1 MSRDTPEAVFEEAR
15 AAVARA
21 DWTTFFSCLDD
32 ADVLSLT
39 KNSGLLGLSKAQEL
53 AAQFGISLEDLFPKR
68 EALAKAAEAVLDG
81 ADSDRLSR
89 SLSVRDLAKQ
99 LEAELELKLRAV
111 RDPPGFAGA
120 IETAKRAEMG
130 GGTVS
135 SRMFQDEELPPRRG
149 RWQQGPRRSRDGQ
162 RIDPS
167 RGFCEEEWELADQA
181 PRALTTPSAAASI
194 EAEPPADLA
203 GLDLA

>member
-39 KNSGLLGLSKAQEL
+39 KNSGLLALKEAQEL
-53 AAQFGISLEDLFPKR
+53 AAQFGITLEDLFPRR
-68 EALAKAAEAVLDG
+68 EALAKAAEAVLSG

-111 RDPPGFAGA
+111 RDLPGFAGA
-120 IETAKRAEMG
+120 IETAKRAQLG

-135 SRMFQDEELPPRRG
+135 SRMFQDEELRHVVVDGNKARG
-149 RWQQGPRRSRDGQ
+149 ERVFASGSSQAVGFVKKSGSW
-162 RIDPS
+162 RIK
-167 RGFCEEEWELADQA
+167 L
-181 PRALTTPSAAASI
+181 RAR
-194 EAEPPADLA
+194 
-203 GLDLA
+203 

>member
-135 SRMFQDEELPPRRG
+135 SRMFQDEELRHVVVDGNKARG
-149 RWQQGPRRSRDGQ
+149 DRVMASGSTQAVGFVKKSGSW
-162 RIDPS
+162 RIK
-167 RGFCEEEWELADQA
+167 L
-181 PRALTTPSAAASI
+181 RAR
-194 EAEPPADLA
+194 
-203 GLDLA
+203 